1 MTSAEMI
8 PAAILKRKAVVY
20 VRQSTQSQVMTNLEG
35 QRRQYDLVDVAR
47 QHGFVDVEIIDDDL
61 GRSASGT
68 VARPGFD
75 RLVAWLCA
83 GKVGAVLCFDA
94 SRLARNGRD
103 WHHLLE
109 LCGLVEARVIDL
121 DGVYNPCRPNDRL
134 LLGMKGSISEFE
146 LGVLRARMID
156 AARSKASRGEL
167 RLSVPFGYIWHR
179 EAGLGLDPDLRL
191 QEVIRLIFA
200 RFRELGS
207 ARQVLLS
214 MKADQIYFPRPSDEG
229 RMTNFEWMPTRYR
242 NVIAV
247 LKNPFYAGVYVY
259 GKSEKR
265 TSIVEGRARR
275 SYGHG
280 KPIGTWEVMIKD
292 HHEGYITWAEYER
305 NQKQLAL
312 NNYGRA
318 GGIKTGRGGR
328 ALLSGIMTCGRC
340 GRRLSVAYT
349 GNPQSRPVYR
359 CDKPNLMMGLPRCM
373 TFGGPRIDAA
383 VGREL
388 LRAVE
393 PMAVEA
399 AFKAERMHQEHKED
413 QQRILDLEMQQA
425 RYEAGL
431 AERRY
436 AACDPDNRLIAAQ
449 LEKNWEAAL
458 RRVRDL
464 EARHPGDKP
473 NIEVDPNAFANLADN
488 LAAAW
493 NAPGVTMRARQQL
506 LRTLIADIIV
516 DVDDDVRDVVLT
528 IHWRGGQHS
537 ELRVRKP
544 RTGEHGC
551 ATTDDALAVMR
562 SMAGR
567 WSDEHIA
574 ASLNRMGLAYR
585 PGQDLDGAPR
595 LFCSSRPWD
604 PRLQICRKK
613 WRVAY
618 HERSCGGVTRYKPH
632 DSAPRK
638 SWRSCRPSR
647 SFPERRIRSAPMTS
661 CRRRSKRR
669 WRERVAR
676 VASPTTTRF
685 QCLQTLDEGVY
696 NNSRIPI
703 GRIER
708 STVLVSTST
717 RPSVR
722 NTVRPPQWPSVYLI
736 ASARGNLAE
745 MSLSTLV
752 SRDFSSS
759 MSGLLS
765 DLRAAS
771 RMSALVPRTRPS
783 MA

>member
-1 MTSAEMI
+1 MTSAELI
-8 PAAILKRKAVVY
+8 PATLLKRKAVVY
-20 VRQSTQSQVMTNLEG
+20 VRQSTQSQVMTNLES

-47 QHGFVDVEIIDDDL
+47 QRGFVDIEVIDDDL

-75 RLVAWLCA
+75 RLVALLCA
-83 GKVGAVLCFDA
+83 GKVGAVLCMDA

-109 LCGLVEARVIDL
+109 LCGLVEARVIDH
-121 DGVYNPCRPNDRL
+121 DGAYNPCLPNDRL

-146 LGVLRARMID
+146 LGVLRTRMLD
-156 AARSKASRGEL
+156 AARSKARRGEL

-179 EAGLGLDPDLRL
+179 EVGLGFDPDMRL

-200 RFRELGS
+200 RFRDLGS

-214 MKADQIYFPRPSDEG
+214 MTADQIHFPRPSDEG
-229 RMTNFEWMPTRYR
+229 RMTSFTWLPIRYR

-265 TSIVEGRARR
+265 TAIVDGRARR

-280 KPIGTWEVMIKD
+280 KPMEAWEVFIRD
-292 HHEGYITWAEYER
+292 HHEGYISWEEYER

-312 NNYGRA
+312 NNYGR
-318 GGIKTGRGGR
+318 GGGVKSGRGGR
-328 ALLSGIMTCGRC
+328 ALLSGIMTCARC

-373 TFGGPRIDAA
+373 TFGGPRVDAA
-383 VGREL
+383 VAREL

-393 PMAVEA
+393 PLAIEA
-399 AFKAERMHQEHKED
+399 AFEAERMHRKRQED
-413 QQRILDLEMQQA
+413 QRQIRDLELQQA
-425 RYEAGL
+425 SYEANL

-449 LEKNWEAAL
+449 LEKNWETAL

-464 EARHPGDKP
+464 EARQPAESAQA
-473 NIEVDPNAFANLADN
+473 IEVDPGAFANLADN
-488 LAAAW
+488 LSAAW
-493 NAPGVTMRARQQL
+493 NAPDVTMRARQKL
-506 LRTLIADIIV
+506 LRTLVTDIVV
-516 DVDDDVRDVVLT
+516 DVDDAAREVVLT

-551 ATTDDALAVMR
+551 ATPEDALAVMR

-574 ASLNRMGLAYR
+574 ASLNRMGM
-585 PGQDLDGAPR
+585 PTGQGKTWTA
-595 LFCSSRPWD
+595 
-604 PRLQICRKK
+604 
-613 WRVAY
+613 
-618 HERSCGGVTRYKPH
+618 H
-632 DSAPRK
+632 
-638 SWRSCRPSR
+638 
-647 SFPERRIRSAPMTS
+647 
-661 CRRRSKRR
+661 
-669 WRERVAR
+669 R
-676 VASPTTTRF
+676 VASVRRVRGIHAYRSADKGGAWLTMTEAAKALGVTNHRIRRLIKTGVLPAEQVVPGAPYQIRADDLNSTEV
-685 QCLQTLDEGVY
+685 QTSAAR
-696 NNSRIPI
+696 NNRPCRSVDTNTIPMF
-703 GRIER
+703 
-708 STVLVSTST
+708 TDT
-717 RPSVR
+717 
-722 NTVRPPQWPSVYLI
+722 
-736 ASARGNLAE
+736 
-745 MSLSTLV
+745 
-752 SRDFSSS
+752 
-759 MSGLLS
+759 
-765 DLRAAS
+765 
-771 RMSALVPRTRPS
+771 
-783 MA
+783 